1 MNKSTTGLL
10 LGSALVMGLAGCA
23 SSGSQSTGS
32 TSASSGD
39 SWYSSPFVCGL
50 AGGLIG
56 GGIGYGVSSSD
67 DEETGSAIGATA
79 GATAGAL
86 LCSGGDDREMDSDND
101 GVPDSRDQCPNTP
114 AGVAVDA
121 NGCPIDT
128 DGDGVPD
135 YMDQCPGTPAGVEV
149 DSRGCPLDSDGDGVP
164 DYQDQ
169 CPDTP
174 AGAQVNALGCEA
186 ALVLRDVNF
195 EFDSA
200 QLTSSA
206 EQTLNGVAEKLNN
219 NDQVGVRLEGY
230 TDSIGSEQYNQDL
243 SQRRAESVLEY
254 LVSEG
259 VDRSRMDAVGYGEQ
273 NPVATNETAAGR
285 AENRRTEV
293 HPLGEDGQVMD
304 RSGQNGGG
312 M

>member
-23 SSGSQSTGS
+23 SSGTQSTSS
-32 TSASSGD
+32 TSASAGD
-39 SWYSSPFVCGL
+39 PWYSSPFVCGL

-56 GGIGYGVSSSD
+56 GGIGYGVSSDSD
-67 DEETGSAIGATA
+67 EDTGAAVGATA
-79 GATAGAL
+79 GATAAAL
-86 LCSGGDDREMDSDND
+86 LCSGGEEREMDSDND

-186 ALVLRDVNF
+186 ALVLNDVTF
-195 EFDSA
+195 AFDSA
-200 QLTSSA
+200 RLTDNA
-206 EQTLNGVAEKLNN
+206 ESILNTVAEKLNAN
-219 NDQVGVRLEGY
+219 QSVDVRLEGY
-230 TDSIGSEQYNQDL
+230 TDSIGSAQYNQGL
-243 SQRRAESVLEY
+243 SQRRAESVMQY
-254 LVSEG
+254 LVSQG
-259 VDRSRMDAVGYGEQ
+259 VSAGRMSAVGHGEN

-285 AENRRTEV
+285 AQNRRTEV
-293 HPLGEDGQVMD
+293 HPLGDNGQVMD
-304 RSGQNGGG
+304 RSSSGS

>member
-23 SSGSQSTGS
+23 SSGSQSSGAS
-32 TSASSGD
+32 SSGD

-56 GGIGYGVSSSD
+56 GGLGYGVSSND
-67 DEETGSAIGATA
+67 DEETGAAIGATA

-86 LCSGGDDREMDSDND
+86 LCSGGDSREMDSDND
-101 GVPDSRDQCPNTP
+101 GVPDSRDECPNTP

-121 NGCPIDT
+121 KGCPIDT

-135 YMDQCPGTPAGVEV
+135 YLDQCPGTPAGVEV

-169 CPDTP
+169 CPNTP
-174 AGAQVNALGCEA
+174 AGTQVNALGCPA

-200 QLTSSA
+200 KLTSNA
-206 EQTLNGVAEKLNN
+206 EQTLNDVAEKLNSN
-219 NDQVGVRLEGY
+219 EQVRVRLEGH
-230 TDSIGSEQYNQDL
+230 TDSVGSASYNKKL
-243 SQRRAESVLEY
+243 SQRRADSVRDYLASQGVSSDRMESLGFGQE
-254 LVSEG
+254 
-259 VDRSRMDAVGYGEQ
+259 R
-273 NPVATNETAAGR
+273 PVASNDTAEGR

-293 HPLGEDGQVMD
+293 HPLGDDGQVMD
-304 RSGQNGGG
+304 RTGQNGGNNQ
-312 M
+312 